1 MPPNADP
8 RKSDKEGNVVCPRL
22 ERGLGKGT
30 CPPSFSRSVGT
41 PQKKDAESMRI
52 ASIGAAHFVSPSE
65 EMRRAQ
71 SAMHN
76 AAAK

>member
-1 MPPNADP
+1 M
-8 RKSDKEGNVVCPRL
+8 
-22 ERGLGKGT
+22 
-30 CPPSFSRSVGT
+30 

-52 ASIGAAHFVSPSE
+52 ASAGAAHFVSLSE